1 MADGAGPVLTP
12 RGPTVQAIRYAA
24 QRAVARSSLR
34 KVAGEMGMAVS
45 WLNGFVLGKETELR
59 AKTLRNLR
67 EWYVRV
73 TRDLVEQDPGTASGA
88 LEFLVGGILDD
99 DDRAKAYGRVL
110 QAVAR
115 AYSDQGPLPDWIRT
129 LLDREDDGER

>member
-1 MADGAGPVLTP
+1 VLTP
-12 RGPTVQAIRYAA
+12 RGPTVPALRYAA

-59 AKTLRNLR
+59 AKTMKNLR

-73 TRDLVEQDPGTASGA
+73 APDLVEQDEGTAVNA
-88 LEFLVGGILDD
+88 LEFLVSGILDEAE
-99 DDRAKAYGRVL
+99 RTSAYSRL
-110 QAVAR
+110 LRLLAR
-115 AYSDQGPLPDWIRT
+115 AYSDQGPLPDWIRA
-129 LLDREDDGER
+129 LLERDESGER

>member
-1 MADGAGPVLTP
+1 MLTS
-12 RGPTVQAIRYAA
+12 RGPTVQEIRYAA

-34 KVAGEMGMAVS
+34 KVAGEMRMAVS

-67 EWYVRV
+67 EWYVNNAP
-73 TRDLVEQDPGTASGA
+73 DLVEQDARTATNA

-99 DDRAKAYGRVL
+99 GERAEAYSRML
-110 QAVAR
+110 QLLAR
-115 AYSDQGPLPDWIRT
+115 SYSDQGPLPDWIRT
-129 LLDREDDGER
+129 LLEQDESEES

>member
-1 MADGAGPVLTP
+1 MLTS
-12 RGPTVQAIRYAA
+12 RGPTVQEIRYAA

-34 KVAGEMGMAVS
+34 KVAGEMRMAVS

-67 EWYVRV
+67 EWYVNNAP
-73 TRDLVEQDPGTASGA
+73 DLVEQDAGTATNA
-88 LEFLVGGILDD
+88 LEFLVGGILDEGQRSD
-99 DDRAKAYGRVL
+99 AYSRML
-110 QAVAR
+110 QLLAR

-129 LLDREDDGER
+129 LLESDESEAS

>member
-1 MADGAGPVLTP
+1 MLTP
-12 RGPTVQAIRYAA
+12 RGPTVETIRYAA

-59 AKTLRNLR
+59 AKTLRHLR
-67 EWYVRV
+67 EWYVRSAS
-73 TRDLVEQDPGTASGA
+73 DLAEQDAGTAAGA
-88 LEFLVGGILDD
+88 IEFLIGGILEDGE
-99 DDRAKAYGRVL
+99 RAKAYGRVL

-115 AYSDQGPLPDWIRT
+115 AYSDQGPLPEWVRT

>member
-1 MADGAGPVLTP
+1 MLTP
-12 RGPTVQAIRYAA
+12 RGPTVQALRYAA

-67 EWYVRV
+67 EWYVNNAP
-73 TRDLVEQDPGTASGA
+73 DLVEQDAGTATNA
-88 LEFLVGGILDD
+88 LEFLVGGILDEPE
-99 DDRAKAYGRVL
+99 RKEAYSRML
-110 QAVAR
+110 QLLAR

-129 LLDREDDGER
+129 LLEQDETGET

>member
-1 MADGAGPVLTP
+1 MKKTAASTMLSP

-34 KVAGEMGMAVS
+34 KVAGEMSMAVS

-67 EWYVRV
+67 EWYVNNAPG
-73 TRDLVEQDPGTASGA
+73 LVEQDAGTATNA
-88 LEFLVGGILDD
+88 LEFLVGGILDEGE
-99 DDRAKAYGRVL
+99 RAEAYSRML
-110 QAVAR
+110 QLLAR
-115 AYSDQGPLPDWIRT
+115 AYSDQ
-129 LLDREDDGER
+129 

>member
-1 MADGAGPVLTP
+1 MLTP

-67 EWYVRV
+67 EWYVRA
-73 TRDLVEQDPGTASGA
+73 TRDLVEQDAGTAAGA
-88 LEFLVGGILDD
+88 LEFLVGGILEDG
-99 DDRAKAYGRVL
+99 DRAKAYNRVL
-110 QAVAR
+110 QSVAR

>member
-1 MADGAGPVLTP
+1 MLTP
-12 RGPTVQAIRYAA
+12 RGPTVPALRYAA

-59 AKTLRNLR
+59 AKTMRNLR

-73 TRDLVEQDPGTASGA
+73 APDLVEQDEGTAVNA
-88 LEFLVGGILDD
+88 LEFLVSGILDETE
-99 DDRAKAYGRVL
+99 RTTAYSKLLRL
-110 QAVAR
+110 LAR
-115 AYSDQGPLPDWIRT
+115 SYSDQGPLPDWVRA
-129 LLDREDDGER
+129 LLDRDEDGER